1 MGTFRWYV
9 YFMRQI
15 QISRSVWY
23 LLMVNGSVSNSYGG
37 SILNKHT
44 AKAVCSAA
52 ARRTTSSLVPGN
64 SSHSLFLII
73 LREGKISLDHIELNH
88 SKRQWNS
95 CDALI
100 YEGQKHHLSFLSC
113 SSFITWKITYVT
125 LCSFEKRLFFSICAI
140 V

>member
-37 SILNKHT
+37 SILTKYT

-52 ARRTTSSLVPGN
+52 ARRTTSSLVLGN

-73 LREGKISLDHIELNH
+73 LREVKTSLDHTELSH
-88 SKRQWNS
+88 SVKFQWCLDIKRTKASPQFPILQFFYYLQNYLCYIMQFWK
-95 CDALI
+95 
-100 YEGQKHHLSFLSC
+100 ETFL
-113 SSFITWKITYVT
+113 
-125 LCSFEKRLFFSICAI
+125 
-140 V
+140 